1 MRILHVI
8 NGLDDGGAEGVLY
21 RICKYDKEH
30 EHIVLSMQD
39 FGKYGA
45 LLRSQGI
52 EVRVLNISRLKTLP
66 RAIFKFRQTLKE
78 VKPDLIQTWMY
89 HANIFAGIF
98 TKIFYYK

>member
-39 FGKYGA
+39 FGKYGT
-45 LLRSQGI
+45 LLRSQGV
-52 EVRVLNISRLKTLP
+52 EVRVLNISKLKTLP
-66 RAIFKFRQTLKE
+66 KAQRTRGLSSSCQSNFFRS
-78 VKPDLIQTWMY
+78 Y
-89 HANIFAGIF
+89 H
-98 TKIFYYK
+98 KSWSLLSSESRL